1 MADEQC
7 LRPDDEQPDSLTA
20 GKRIL
25 SYSYVVVVVGLV
37 ESVETRALAHGPSDL
52 GC

>member
-1 MADEQC
+1 MNSAFAQTMNN
-7 LRPDDEQPDSLTA
+7 LISLTA